1 MSSEYPILRDCR
13 PPPFLSAKYGSVS
26 GILQTLARETEDT
39 LPPFD
44 ARNVE
49 AAFPTIEALFDATA
63 SELESVFDVAPEA
76 AQRYKVHLQRMLLW
90 EDLSSVK
97 TILTSLFDRV
107 IAGLPRS
114 LADLEQGSGRDP
126 LDPFIVA
133 FAAPLLGGSSQT
145 ELLRALLIH
154 KCMMKLED
162 LIGNLHQE
170 ALGRAAGLE
179 RVPEPVG
186 VPLPDGKRDKESWHE
201 TLNPYPGVDVRR
213 GNEEFYQLKN
223 KTGSA
228 KGGDGARLGRQLRE
242 IATRYPESRRY
253 YASVVGRT
261 LSGHRSMGAVRAADP
276 DAEVLVGLATFQQ
289 LGLHRDTADIV
300 MELYLEE
307 FDEAIKRN
315 HYDVDEILARITQ
328 EWVAKHPGENPALA
342 MLRDTITP
350 LHPDDQS
357 SRTYMRRRKKIADIE
372 LGDSATLRQGLEATP
387 SKAKRRS
394 RKIVD

>member
-13 PPPFLSAKYGSVS
+13 PPLFLSERYGSVA
-26 GILQTLARETEDT
+26 GILQVLARETENP

-44 ARNVE
+44 AQMVE
-49 AAFPTIEALFDATA
+49 AAFPTIEALFEATGA
-63 SELESVFDVAPEA
+63 ELEAAFNVAPEA
-76 AQRYKVHLQRMLLW
+76 AQRYRAHLQRMLLW
-90 EDLSSVK
+90 EDLDAVRAAM
-97 TILTSLFDRV
+97 TPLFDRV

-114 LADLEQGSGRDP
+114 LADLEQGRGRDP

-133 FAAPLLGGSSQT
+133 FAAPLLGSGSQT
-145 ELLRALLIH
+145 ELLRALLVH

-213 GNEEFYQLKN
+213 GTEEFYQLKN

-242 IATRYPESRRY
+242 LAARYPDSQRY
-253 YASVVGRT
+253 YASFIGRT

-307 FDEAIKRN
+307 FDAALKRN
-315 HYDVDEILARITQ
+315 HYDVEAILETVTH
-328 EWVAKHPGENPALA
+328 EWSAKHPGENPALA

-350 LHPDDQS
+350 VHPDDQS
-357 SRTYMRRRKKIADIE
+357 SRTYAPRRRRIVE
-372 LGDSATLRQGLEATP
+372 SGP
-387 SKAKRRS
+387 AKRADTS
-394 RKIVD
+394 VNLGSDPESN